1 MTDIPLLKNIYLKWG
16 LAVLLVLV
24 ALLYFAVDN
33 LIMPRVTRHGT
44 EITVPDV
51 SNKSLPEALEALA
64 DAGLVFGDSTAHHG
78 TESQQGLVRSQNPR
92 AGAKT
97 KPGRRVHLTI
107 YRGFPEPIAVP
118 DVILA
123 SLRDA
128 RSDLRRAELIVHP
141 DELPDTTRSPFPDM
155 VTRTEPPAGV
165 HLQKGDTVRIWYGLG
180 LNPNHSVEVPNVAGM
195 QHTAAEQI
203 LRPLHLWPS
212 PLGYDKRDNPL
223 ITRQSPEPGSHVPQ
237 GSTIRLFADSSRVD
251 YR

>member
-1 MTDIPLLKNIYLKWG
+1 MLLFW
-16 LAVLLVLV
+16 V
-24 ALLYFAVDN
+24 ALLYFAVDK

-44 EITVPDV
+44 EISVPDI
-51 SNKSLPEALEALA
+51 SDKPLPEALEALS
-64 DAGLVFGDSTAHHG
+64 DAGLVVGDSTTHPG
-78 TESQQGLVRSQNPR
+78 TEHQQGLVRSQSPR
-92 AGAKT
+92 ADAKT

-128 RSDLRRAELIVHP
+128 RSDLRRAALIVHP

-165 HLQKGDTVRIWYGLG
+165 LLQKGDTVRIWYGLG
-180 LNPNHSVEVPNVAGM
+180 LNPNYSVKVPNVAGSR
-195 QHTAAEQI
+195 HNAAEQL

-212 PLGYDKRDNPL
+212 ALGYDKGDNLL
-223 ITRQSPEPGSHVPQ
+223 ITRQSPEPGSYVPQ
-237 GSTIRLFADSSRVD
+237 GSTIRLFADSSHADER
-251 YR
+251 